1 MSYNEEETIEQLKTW
16 WQRYGTPAL
25 LTVAVVLLS
34 FSGWRYWNTSKLESA
49 TKAQALQQ
57 QMSSAMQRVSIN
69 AEDKAANTD
78 VQRLGRQL
86 IDEYAST
93 PYAVDAAL
101 LLAKRAVDS
110 GDLAAAEKQLRTA
123 LTLKPS
129 AEVKLLVQSRLA
141 RVLAARKQ
149 YPEALAILDDA
160 GADAAPLVAEIR
172 GDILLLQG
180 QRDAAAKAYATADA
194 ALAKRDE
201 ARPVLDLKLAEVGLT
216 PAKRASDEAT
226 EASAEVQP

>member
-1 MSYNEEETIEQLKTW
+1 MSYNEDETIEQLKTW
-16 WQRYGTPAL
+16 WQRYGTPVL
-25 LTVAVVLLS
+25 LSVAVVLLG
-34 FSGWRYWNTSKLESA
+34 FSGWRYWNTSQLESA

-57 QMSSAMQRVSIN
+57 QMASAMQRVSVN

-86 IDEYAST
+86 IDEYANT

-110 GDLAAAEKQLRTA
+110 GDLADAEKQLRAA
-123 LTLKPS
+123 LALKPS

-149 YPEALAILDDA
+149 YPAALAILDDA
-160 GADAAPLVAEIR
+160 GSDAAPLMAEIR
-172 GDILLLQG
+172 GDILLQQG
-180 QRDAAAKAYATADA
+180 QRDAAAKAYALADA

-216 PAKRASDEAT
+216 PAKRASDVTAET
-226 EASAEVQP
+226 SAEVQP

>member
-1 MSYNEEETIEQLKTW
+1 MSYNEDETIEQLKTW
-16 WQRYGTPAL
+16 WQRYGTPVL
-25 LTVAVVLLS
+25 LTIAVVLLS
-34 FSGWRYWNTSKLESA
+34 FSGWRYWSNTSIDSA

-78 VQRLGRQL
+78 VQRIGRQL

-123 LTLKPS
+123 LELKPG
-129 AEVKLLVQSRLA
+129 AEMKLLVQTRLA

-149 YPEALAILDDA
+149 YPAALAVLDDA
-160 GADAAPLVAEIR
+160 GDADAAAPLVSEIR
-172 GDILLLQG
+172 GDILLQQG
-180 QRDAAAKAYATADA
+180 QRDAAAKAYAAADA
-194 ALAKRDE
+194 ALAARDE

-216 PAKRASDEAT
+216 PAKRASDVIG
-226 EASAEVQP
+226 VQP